1 MYKYLDMLILILIF
15 VLFSDVI
22 RSIDPWCNGNTRD
35 FGSRFGGS
43 NPSGST
49 NIEN

>member
-1 MYKYLDMLILILIF
+1 MF
-15 VLFSDVI
+15 AHFSDVI

-49 NIEN
+49 KFNILCINLYLV